1 MGPSGVVAH
10 DSGPGMDDVV
20 RAAAVCYGK
29 ASKTSLTRIDDN
41 HIDVQCNASQPKPST
56 DEAKIK
62 QMSDCDYSILKPA
75 TGDFSQENRASVLR
89 TGEGGNTPNK
99 IPARLAPCGDFVWQ
113 EILRR

>member
-1 MGPSGVVAH
+1 VAQ
-10 DSGPGMDDVV
+10 DSGSGMDDIV

-75 TGDFSQENRASVLR
+75 AVDFL
-89 TGEGGNTPNK
+89 PK
-99 IPARLAPCGDFVWQ
+99 K
-113 EILRR
+113 